1 MTRAVASPL
10 VDLEGAPVGTSRGG
24 RGPWR
29 AGRRRRRVPYLALGG
44 LLVVV
49 CVLGFAAATV
59 RLGQRVSVLAI
70 AQPVAAGQHI
80 EAADLTQVSAADD
93 PSLGLIPVSQ
103 AASVE
108 GRTAVVPLLPGTL
121 LTRRLVGDSAFP
133 PPGQVV
139 ASLAVKPGQYPQGLA
154 AGAHVAV
161 FLSAGNTPGS
171 TAGQTSTGAGAPQTR
186 LSAVVLGVDPRGDG
200 QGSTVV
206 TLLLGAS
213 DAGRLAG
220 AGGVVLMQTAP
231 GGD

>member
-10 VDLEGAPVGTSRGG
+10 VDLEGVRAGTSRGE

-70 AQPVAAGQHI
+70 AQPVAAGQRI

-108 GRTAVVPLLPGTL
+108 GRTAVV
-121 LTRRLVGDSAFP
+121 
-133 PPGQVV
+133 
-139 ASLAVKPGQYPQGLA
+139 
-154 AGAHVAV
+154 
-161 FLSAGNTPGS
+161 
-171 TAGQTSTGAGAPQTR
+171 
-186 LSAVVLGVDPRGDG
+186 
-200 QGSTVV
+200 

>member
-1 MTRAVASPL
+1 M
-10 VDLEGAPVGTSRGG
+10 
-24 RGPWR
+24 
-29 AGRRRRRVPYLALGG
+29 PYLALGG

-49 CVLGFAAATV
+49 CVLGFAAAAV
-59 RLGQRVSVLAI
+59 RLGQRVSVLAV
-70 AQPVAAGQHI
+70 AQPVAAGQRI
-80 EAADLTQVSAADD
+80 EATDLTQVSAADD
-93 PSLGLIPVSQ
+93 PSLGLIPVAQ
-103 AASVE
+103 VASVE

-121 LTRRLVGDSAFP
+121 LTRRLIGDSAFP

-139 ASLAVKPGQYPQGLA
+139 ASLAVKPGQYPQGLS

-161 FLSAGNTPGS
+161 FLSAANTPGGTS
-171 TAGQTSTGAGAPQTR
+171 GQTSNGAGAPQTR